1 MSRRPIPSQY
11 PISQSF
17 YGTFSSQF
25 SGSSVHGG
33 TDFATPVGVPV
44 IAPDDGVIVHSDW
57 AWNLPGGPNDWASR
71 WYLLKPNVGNTSG
84 GGGIITI
91 LRNDAGSHWVFAHL
105 SSNDEAPKGK
115 RVRAGDIIGKTGNT
129 GTSTA
134 PHIHV
139 ELIPPNPKYTSYSWG
154 RIDSVPFMTDPY
166 LPNKYTSWTGAA
178 TTGKGSAATAP
189 AVLTKPYKV
198 VTDWTQNHSG
208 KRNVKLQGVVIHW
221 WDDPAKRPSLNGVV
235 SWFKNPAS
243 QVSAHYVVEN
253 GTVVQM
259 VRDDHVAWHAG
270 SKHWNERTIGI
281 ECNPRMTQ
289 GDLETVAQLVAD
301 LERKHGPLLIYKH
314 SDVNP
319 GTQCPGTYAAK
330 IGWLVDRVNTL
341 KTAAAPTV
349 STTSSAAGGWSIEE
363 LLNMSQAD
371 FDRDRKKAGTP
382 AWYLANGRDHAAAAR
397 KAADLSAHRVS
408 VVDRLVRGLP
418 ASIFGTKIRRPD
430 KSEVTLGTAVAYEKQ
445 NWTADRGNQSEILTE
460 LKKINTRLD
469 ALEGK

>member
-1 MSRRPIPSQY
+1 MSRRPIPAQY

-71 WYLLKPNVGNTSG
+71 WYLLKPNVGNTAG

-139 ELIPPNPKYTSYSWG
+139 ELIPPNPRYTSYSWG
-154 RIDSVPFMTDPY
+154 RIDSVPFMTEPY
-166 LPNKYTSWTGAA
+166 LPNKYVSWAGGA
-178 TTGKGSAATAP
+178 TTGKGATGA
-189 AVLTKPYKV
+189 AVLTNPYKL
-198 VTDWTQNHSG
+198 TYQQSPNHSG
-208 KRNVKLQGVVIHW
+208 RRPTNVKLQGVVVHW
-221 WDDPAKRPSLNGVV
+221 WDDPKKNPSLAGVV

-259 VRDDHVAWHAG
+259 VTDDHVAWHAG

-281 ECNPRMTQ
+281 ECNPRMSPA
-289 GDLETVAQLVAD
+289 DLETLAQLIAD
-301 LERKHGPLLIYKH
+301 LERKHGPLLVYKH

-319 GTQCPGTYAAK
+319 GTRCPGTYAGK
-330 IGWLVDRVNTL
+330 IGWLVARVNTL
-341 KTAAAPTV
+341 KTAAKPAQATAAT
-349 STTSSAAGGWSIEE
+349 STSSFGPGANRELEEIMSWYKGGRRDFEGWMERKCRDAINELMPKIVLNVWSYKNPKVNGNRDAYA
-363 LLNMSQAD
+363 LLSEMS
-371 FDRDRKKAGTP
+371 R
-382 AWYLANGRDHAAAAR
+382 
-397 KAADLSAHRVS
+397 RV
-408 VVDRLVRGLP
+408 
-418 ASIFGTKIRRPD
+418 
-430 KSEVTLGTAVAYEKQ
+430 E
-445 NWTADRGNQSEILTE
+445 
-460 LKKINTRLD
+460 
-469 ALEGK
+469 ALEQKVGK